1 MWGNRPEGED
11 SLNNCREC
19 ERGPRKARP
28 PDSSD
33 LGLDCRCRG
42 VLRQSLLCLLDQGG
56 KRGGLIGGEL
66 REHATVNFDSREV
79 ETLDETVIG
88 HAVRT
93 GSGVNTLD
101 PQATEVTLA
110 CTTVTVAVD
119 QRVNDLLFGLAVQT
133 RTLTAV
139 TLCALEDY
147 STLLGGVNRILVTCH
162 DSFPSL

>member
-19 ERGPRKARP
+19 ERGPRDARP
-28 PDSSD
+28 PDSPD
-33 LGLDCRCRG
+33 LGLDCGRRG
-42 VLRQSLLCLLDQGG
+42 VLRQSLLRFFDQGG

-79 ETLDETVIG
+79 ETLNEAVVG

-93 GSGVNTLD
+93 GSGVNPLD

-110 CTTVTVAVD
+110 CATVSVAVD
-119 QRVNDLLFGLAVQT
+119 QGVDNLLFGLAVQ
-133 RTLTAV
+133 A
-139 TLCALEDY
+139 
-147 STLLGGVNRILVTCH
+147 
-162 DSFPSL
+162 